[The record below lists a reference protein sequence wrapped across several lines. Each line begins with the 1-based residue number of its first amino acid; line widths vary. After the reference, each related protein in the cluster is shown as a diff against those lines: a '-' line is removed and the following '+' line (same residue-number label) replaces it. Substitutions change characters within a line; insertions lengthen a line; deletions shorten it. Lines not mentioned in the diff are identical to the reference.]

1 MITTDERAPSER
13 REQDLKLRQ
22 AAINTRVA
30 MPGIIQS
37 FDATEQTVTVQ
48 CAIREKINMD
58 GNLSWQDIPLL
69 LDVPII
75 FPRAGNY
82 ILTMPIQAGDECLV
96 VFGDSCMDA
105 WWQSGGVQNQ
115 IDCRRHDLSDG
126 YAIVGLYSQP
136 RRIANYSTN
145 TAQLRNLSGSAYVEL
160 NGNTINIVGSEVNI
174 SASTV
179 NVNGPN
185 TTITGRTVIDG
196 KTSITS
202 ETDIQGRDFI
212 SHTHSGVM
220 TGGGN
225 TGGVN

>member
-22 AAINTRVA
+22 TANNLRVA

-37 FDATEQTVTVQ
+37 FNSEEQTVTVQ
-48 CAIREKINMD
+48 CAIREKFNMD
-58 GNLSWQDIPLL
+58 GDLSWQDIPLL

-136 RRIANYSTN
+136 RRISNYSTS

-160 NGNTINIVGSEVNI
+160 DGTTINIVGSEVNI
-174 SASTV
+174 SAPTV

-212 SHTHSGVM
+212 SHTHSGVE

>member
-22 AAINTRVA
+22 TVNNVRVA
-30 MPGIIQS
+30 MPGIIRS

-58 GNLSWQDIPLL
+58 GNLSWQEIPLL
-69 LDVPII
+69 FDVPII

-136 RRIANYSTN
+136 RRITNYSTN

-160 NGNTINIVGSEVNI
+160 SGDNVNIVGGNVTI
-174 SASTV
+174 SATSVTI
-179 NVNGPN
+179 GGS
-185 TTITGRTVIDG
+185 TTIDGRV
-196 KTSITS
+196 
-202 ETDIQGRDFI
+202 FM
-212 SHTHSGVM
+212 SHKHSGVQ

>member
-22 AAINTRVA
+22 TVNNVRVA

-58 GNLSWQDIPLL
+58 GNLSWQEIPLL

-136 RRIANYSTN
+136 RRITNYSTN

-160 NGNTINIVGSEVNI
+160 SGNDVNIVGGNVTI
-174 SASTV
+174 SATSVTI
-179 NVNGPN
+179 GGS
-185 TTITGRTVIDG
+185 TTIDGRG
-196 KTSITS
+196 FM
-202 ETDIQGRDFI
+202 G
-212 SHTHSGVM
+212 HTHTGVQ
-220 TGGGN
+220 TGGGS

>member
-1 MITTDERAPSER
+1 MITTDERAPSPR

-22 AAINTRVA
+22 TAINLRVA

-37 FDATEQTVTVQ
+37 FNATEQTVTVQ
-48 CAIREKINMD
+48 CAIREKVNID

-82 ILTMPIQAGDECLV
+82 ILTMPIKTGDECLV

-105 WWQSGGVQNQ
+105 WWQSGGIQNQ

-136 RRIANYSTN
+136 RKLSNYSTS
-145 TAQLRNLSGSAYVEL
+145 TAQLRNITGDAYVEL
-160 NGNTINIVGSEVNI
+160 SGSDINIVGGNVTVT
-174 SASTV
+174 ASNF
-179 NVNGPN
+179 NV
-185 TTITGRTVIDG
+185 TARTKIDG
-196 KTSITS
+196 KTSILQ
-202 ETDIQGRDFI
+202 ETDIQGRDFV
-212 SHTHSGVM
+212 SHTHSGVQ

>member
-22 AAINTRVA
+22 TVNNVRVA

-58 GNLSWQDIPLL
+58 GNLSWQEIPLL

-82 ILTMPIQAGDECLV
+82 ILTMPIQTGDECLV

-136 RRIANYSTN
+136 RRITNYSTN

-160 NGNTINIVGSEVNI
+160 SGDNVNIVGGNVTI
-174 SASTV
+174 SATSVTI
-179 NVNGPN
+179 GGS
-185 TTITGRTVIDG
+185 TTIDGRV
-196 KTSITS
+196 
-202 ETDIQGRDFI
+202 FM
-212 SHTHSGVM
+212 SHKHSGVQ

>member
-136 RRIANYSTN
+136 RRISNYSTN

-160 NGNTINIVGSEVNI
+160 SGNNINIVGGNVTV
-174 SASTV
+174 SASSFTV
-179 NVNGPN
+179 NAVANITKQ
-185 TTITGRTVIDG
+185 TT
-196 KTSITS
+196 
-202 ETDIQGRDFI
+202 IQGRDFV
-212 SHTHSGVM
+212 SHTHKGVQTGSGS
-220 TGGGN
+220 

>member
-22 AAINTRVA
+22 TVNNVRVA

-58 GNLSWQDIPLL
+58 GNLSWQEIPLL

-136 RRIANYSTN
+136 RRITNYSTN

-160 NGNTINIVGSEVNI
+160 SGNDVNIVGGNVTI
-174 SASTV
+174 SATSVTI
-179 NVNGPN
+179 GGS
-185 TTITGRTVIDG
+185 TTIDGRV
-196 KTSITS
+196 
-202 ETDIQGRDFI
+202 FM
-212 SHTHSGVM
+212 SHKHSGVQ

>member
-22 AAINTRVA
+22 TANNLRVA
-30 MPGIIQS
+30 MPGIIQAFNS
-37 FDATEQTVTVQ
+37 TEQTVTVQ

-58 GNLSWQDIPLL
+58 GELSWQEIPLL

-82 ILTMPIQAGDECLV
+82 ILTMPIQQGDECLV

-136 RRIANYSTN
+136 RKISGYSTT
-145 TAQLRNLSGSAYVEL
+145 TAQLRNLAGSAYVEL
-160 NGNTINIVGSEVNI
+160 NGNNINIVGTSVNI
-174 SASTV
+174 SATTV
-179 NVNGPN
+179 TIGGS
-185 TTITGRTVIDG
+185 TTIDGRSFMG
-196 KTSITS
+196 
-202 ETDIQGRDFI
+202 
-212 SHTHSGVM
+212 HTH
-220 TGGGN
+220 GGITRGGSS
-225 TGGVN
+225 TEGVN

>member
-22 AAINTRVA
+22 TAINLRVA

-58 GNLSWQDIPLL
+58 GDLSWQDIPLL
-69 LDVPII
+69 LDVPVI

-136 RRIANYSTN
+136 RRINNYSTS
-145 TAQLRNLSGSAYVEL
+145 TAQLRNLSGDAYVEL
-160 NGNTINIVGSEVNI
+160 SGSNINIVGNSVTI
-174 SASTV
+174 SAGSVTI
-179 NVNGPN
+179 GGS
-185 TTITGRTVIDG
+185 TTIDGRSFMG
-196 KTSITS
+196 HK
-202 ETDIQGRDFI
+202 
-212 SHTHSGVM
+212 HSGVT
-220 TGGGN
+220 TGGGS

>member
-22 AAINTRVA
+22 TANNLRVA
-30 MPGIIQS
+30 MPGIIQE
-37 FDATEQTVTVQ
+37 FNAEEQTVTVQ

-58 GNLSWQDIPLL
+58 GDLSWQEIPLL

-136 RRIANYSTN
+136 RRINNYSTN

-160 NGNTINIVGSEVNI
+160 SGNNINIVGSSVTISANSVNI
-174 SASTV
+174 GGS
-179 NVNGPN
+179 
-185 TTITGRTVIDG
+185 TTIDGRSFMGHKHTGV
-196 KTSITS
+196 
-202 ETDIQGRDFI
+202 Q
-212 SHTHSGVM
+212 SGSS
-220 TGGGN
+220 T

>member
-22 AAINTRVA
+22 TANNLRVA

-58 GNLSWQDIPLL
+58 GDLSWQEIPLL

-105 WWQSGGVQNQ
+105 WWQNGGIQNQ

-136 RRIANYSTN
+136 RRIQNYSTS
-145 TAQLRNLSGSAYVEL
+145 TAQLRNITGDAYVEL
-160 NGNTINIVGSEVNI
+160 SGSNINIVGTNVTI
-174 SASTV
+174 SAN
-179 NVNGPN
+179 NVTIGGS
-185 TTITGRTVIDG
+185 TTIDGRSFMG
-196 KTSITS
+196 
-202 ETDIQGRDFI
+202 
-212 SHTHSGVM
+212 HTH
-220 TGGGN
+220 GGITRGGSD
-225 TGGVN
+225 TEGVN

>member
-22 AAINTRVA
+22 TVNNVRVA

-58 GNLSWQDIPLL
+58 GNLSWQEIPLL

-136 RRIANYSTN
+136 RRITNYSTN
-145 TAQLRNLSGSAYVEL
+145 TAQLRNISGSAYVEL
-160 NGNTINIVGSEVNI
+160 SGNDVNIVGGNVTI
-174 SASTV
+174 SATSVTI
-179 NVNGPN
+179 GGS
-185 TTITGRTVIDG
+185 TTIDGRSFMG
-196 KTSITS
+196 H
-202 ETDIQGRDFI
+202 
-212 SHTHSGVM
+212 SHTGVQ
-220 TGGGN
+220 TGGGS

>member
-22 AAINTRVA
+22 TANNLRVA

-37 FDATEQTVTVQ
+37 FNSTEQTVTVQ
-48 CAIREKINMD
+48 CAIREKFNMD

-136 RRIANYSTN
+136 RRISNYSTN

-160 NGNTINIVGSEVNI
+160 DGTTINIVGSEVNI
-174 SASTV
+174 NAPTV

-212 SHTHSGVM
+212 SHTHSGVE

>member
-22 AAINTRVA
+22 TANNLRVA

-37 FDATEQTVTVQ
+37 FDPVEQTVTVQ
-48 CAIREKINMD
+48 CAIREKFNMD
-58 GNLSWQDIPLL
+58 GDLSWQEIPLL

-136 RRIANYSTN
+136 RRINNYSTS
-145 TAQLRNLSGSAYVEL
+145 TAQLRNLSGDAYVEL
-160 NGNTINIVGSEVNI
+160 SGSDINIVGNSVTI
-174 SASTV
+174 SAGSVTI
-179 NVNGPN
+179 GGS
-185 TTITGRTVIDG
+185 TTIDGRSFMG
-196 KTSITS
+196 
-202 ETDIQGRDFI
+202 
-212 SHTHSGVM
+212 HTHTGVQ
-220 TGGGN
+220 TGGGS

>member
-22 AAINTRVA
+22 TANNLRVA

-58 GNLSWQDIPLL
+58 GDLSWQEIPLL

-136 RRIANYSTN
+136 RRINNYSTS
-145 TAQLRNLSGSAYVEL
+145 TAQLRNLSGDAYVEL
-160 NGNTINIVGSEVNI
+160 SGSNINIVGNSVTI
-174 SASTV
+174 SAN
-179 NVNGPN
+179 NVTIGGS
-185 TTITGRTVIDG
+185 TTIDGRSFMG
-196 KTSITS
+196 
-202 ETDIQGRDFI
+202 
-212 SHTHSGVM
+212 HTH
-220 TGGGN
+220 GGITRGGSD
-225 TGGVN
+225 TEGVN

>member
-22 AAINTRVA
+22 MAINLRVA

-37 FDATEQTVTVQ
+37 FNATEQTVTVQ
-48 CAIREKINMD
+48 CAIREKMNMD

-69 LDVPII
+69 LDVPVI

-136 RRIANYSTN
+136 RRISNYSTS

-160 NGNTINIVGSEVNI
+160 SGNNINIVGG
-174 SASTV
+174 TV
-179 NVNGPN
+179 TVTATNFNVNSKTKIDGQ
-185 TTITGRTVIDG
+185 TTITQA
-196 KTSITS
+196 TS
-202 ETDIQGRDFI
+202 IQGRDFV
-212 SHTHSGVM
+212 SHTHNGVQ
-220 TGGGN
+220 TGSGN

>member
-22 AAINTRVA
+22 TANNLRVA

-58 GNLSWQDIPLL
+58 GDLSWQEIPLL

-136 RRIANYSTN
+136 RRINNYSTS
-145 TAQLRNLSGSAYVEL
+145 TAQLRNLSGDAYVEL
-160 NGNTINIVGSEVNI
+160 SGSNINIVGNSVTI
-174 SASTV
+174 SAN
-179 NVNGPN
+179 NVTIGGS
-185 TTITGRTVIDG
+185 TTIDGRSFMG
-196 KTSITS
+196 
-202 ETDIQGRDFI
+202 
-212 SHTHSGVM
+212 HTH
-220 TGGGN
+220 GGITRGESD
-225 TGGVN
+225 TEGVN

>member
-22 AAINTRVA
+22 TANNLRVA

-37 FDATEQTVTVQ
+37 FDPVEQTVTVQ
-48 CAIREKINMD
+48 CAIREKFNMD
-58 GNLSWQDIPLL
+58 GDLSWQEIPLL

-136 RRIANYSTN
+136 RRIQNYSTS
-145 TAQLRNLSGSAYVEL
+145 TAQLRNITGDAYVEL
-160 NGNTINIVGSEVNI
+160 SGSNINIVGTNVTI
-174 SASTV
+174 SAT
-179 NVNGPN
+179 NVTIGGS
-185 TTITGRTVIDG
+185 TTIDGRSFMG
-196 KTSITS
+196 
-202 ETDIQGRDFI
+202 
-212 SHTHSGVM
+212 HTH
-220 TGGGN
+220 GGITRGGSD
-225 TGGVN
+225 TEGVN

>member
-22 AAINTRVA
+22 TVNNVRVA

-58 GNLSWQDIPLL
+58 GNLSWQEIPLL

-136 RRIANYSTN
+136 RRITNYSTN

-160 NGNTINIVGSEVNI
+160 SGNDVNIVGGNVTI
-174 SASTV
+174 SATKVTIGGS
-179 NVNGPN
+179 
-185 TTITGRTVIDG
+185 TTIDGRV
-196 KTSITS
+196 
-202 ETDIQGRDFI
+202 FM
-212 SHTHSGVM
+212 SHKHSGVE

>member
-22 AAINTRVA
+22 TVNNVRVA

-58 GNLSWQDIPLL
+58 GNLSWQEIPLL

-136 RRIANYSTN
+136 RRITNYSTN

-160 NGNTINIVGSEVNI
+160 SGDNVNIVGGNVTI
-174 SASTV
+174 SATSVTI
-179 NVNGPN
+179 GGS
-185 TTITGRTVIDG
+185 TTIDGRV
-196 KTSITS
+196 
-202 ETDIQGRDFI
+202 FM
-212 SHTHSGVM
+212 SHKHSGVQ

>member
-22 AAINTRVA
+22 TANNLRVA

-37 FDATEQTVTVQ
+37 FNATEQTVTVQ
-48 CAIREKINMD
+48 CAIREKFNMD
-58 GNLSWQDIPLL
+58 GDISWQDIPLL

-82 ILTMPIQAGDECLV
+82 ILTMPIQVGDECLV

-136 RRIANYSTN
+136 RRINNYSTS

-160 NGNTINIVGSEVNI
+160 SGNNINIVGTNVTI
-174 SASTV
+174 SATKVTIGGS
-179 NVNGPN
+179 
-185 TTITGRTVIDG
+185 TTIDGRVFMNH
-196 KTSITS
+196 K
-202 ETDIQGRDFI
+202 
-212 SHTHSGVM
+212 HSGVQ

>member
-22 AAINTRVA
+22 TANNLRVA

-58 GNLSWQDIPLL
+58 GDLSWQEIPLL

-105 WWQSGGVQNQ
+105 WWQSGGIQNQ

-136 RRIANYSTN
+136 RRIQNYSTS
-145 TAQLRNLSGSAYVEL
+145 TAQLRNITGDAYVEL
-160 NGNTINIVGSEVNI
+160 SGSNINIVGTNVTI
-174 SASTV
+174 SAN
-179 NVNGPN
+179 NVTIGGS
-185 TTITGRTVIDG
+185 TTIDGRSFMG
-196 KTSITS
+196 
-202 ETDIQGRDFI
+202 
-212 SHTHSGVM
+212 HTH
-220 TGGGN
+220 GGITRGGSD
-225 TGGVN
+225 TEGVN

>member
-22 AAINTRVA
+22 TVNNVRVA

-58 GNLSWQDIPLL
+58 GNLSWQEIPLL

-136 RRIANYSTN
+136 RRITNYSTN

-160 NGNTINIVGSEVNI
+160 SGNNVNIVGGNVTI
-174 SASTV
+174 SATKV
-179 NVNGPN
+179 TIGGN
-185 TTITGRTVIDG
+185 TTIDGRV
-196 KTSITS
+196 
-202 ETDIQGRDFI
+202 FM
-212 SHTHSGVM
+212 SHKHGGVE

>member
-22 AAINTRVA
+22 TAINLRVA
-30 MPGIIQS
+30 MPGIIQEFNS
-37 FDATEQTVTVQ
+37 TEQTVTVQ

-58 GNLSWQDIPLL
+58 GDLSWQDIPLL
-69 LDVPII
+69 LDVPVI

-136 RRIANYSTN
+136 RRINNYSTS
-145 TAQLRNLSGSAYVEL
+145 TAQLRTLSGDAYVEL
-160 NGNTINIVGSEVNI
+160 SGSNINIVGNSVTISAGTVNI
-174 SASTV
+174 GGS
-179 NVNGPN
+179 
-185 TTITGRTVIDG
+185 TTIDGRSFMG
-196 KTSITS
+196 
-202 ETDIQGRDFI
+202 
-212 SHTHSGVM
+212 HTHTGVQ
-220 TGGGN
+220 TGGGS

>member
-22 AAINTRVA
+22 TVNNLRVA

-58 GNLSWQDIPLL
+58 GNLSWQEIPLL

-136 RRIANYSTN
+136 RRITNYSTN
-145 TAQLRNLSGSAYVEL
+145 TAQLRNISGSAYVEL
-160 NGNTINIVGSEVNI
+160 SGNDVNIVGGNVTI
-174 SASTV
+174 SATSVTI
-179 NVNGPN
+179 GGS
-185 TTITGRTVIDG
+185 TTIDGRG
-196 KTSITS
+196 FM
-202 ETDIQGRDFI
+202 G
-212 SHTHSGVM
+212 HTHTGVQ
-220 TGGGN
+220 TGGGS

>member
-160 NGNTINIVGSEVNI
+160 DGTTINIVGSEVNI
-174 SASTV
+174 NAPTV

>member
-22 AAINTRVA
+22 TVNNVRVA

-37 FDATEQTVTVQ
+37 FNATEQTVTVQ
-48 CAIREKINMD
+48 CAIREKFNMD
-58 GNLSWQDIPLL
+58 GDISWQEIPLL
-69 LDVPII
+69 LDVPVI

-82 ILTMPIQAGDECLV
+82 ILTMPIQTGDECLV

-136 RRIANYSTN
+136 RRINNYSTS

-160 NGNTINIVGSEVNI
+160 SGNNINIVGTNVTI
-174 SASTV
+174 SATKVTIGGS
-179 NVNGPN
+179 
-185 TTITGRTVIDG
+185 TTIDGRV
-196 KTSITS
+196 
-202 ETDIQGRDFI
+202 FM
-212 SHTHSGVM
+212 SHKHSGVQ

>member
-22 AAINTRVA
+22 TAINLRVA

-58 GNLSWQDIPLL
+58 GDLSWQEIPLL
-69 LDVPII
+69 LDVPVI

-105 WWQSGGVQNQ
+105 WWQNGGVQNQ

-136 RRIANYSTN
+136 RRINNYSTS
-145 TAQLRNLSGSAYVEL
+145 TAQLRNLSGDAYVEL
-160 NGNTINIVGSEVNI
+160 SGSNINIVGNSVTI
-174 SASTV
+174 SAGSVTI
-179 NVNGPN
+179 GGS
-185 TTITGRTVIDG
+185 TTIDGRSFMG
-196 KTSITS
+196 
-202 ETDIQGRDFI
+202 
-212 SHTHSGVM
+212 HTHTGVQ
-220 TGGGN
+220 TGGGS

>member
-1 MITTDERAPSER
+1 
-13 REQDLKLRQ
+13 
-22 AAINTRVA
+22 

-58 GNLSWQDIPLL
+58 CNLSWQDIPLL

-220 TGGGN
+220 TGGGS

>member
-22 AAINTRVA
+22 TVNNVRVA

-58 GNLSWQDIPLL
+58 GNLSWQEIPLL

-136 RRIANYSTN
+136 RRITNYSTN

-160 NGNTINIVGSEVNI
+160 SGNNVNIVGGNVTI
-174 SASTV
+174 SATKV
-179 NVNGPN
+179 TIGGN
-185 TTITGRTVIDG
+185 TTIDGRV
-196 KTSITS
+196 
-202 ETDIQGRDFI
+202 FM
-212 SHTHSGVM
+212 SHKHSGVQ

>member
-22 AAINTRVA
+22 TVNNVRVA

-58 GNLSWQDIPLL
+58 GNLSWQEIPLL

-136 RRIANYSTN
+136 RRITNYSTN

-160 NGNTINIVGSEVNI
+160 SGNDINIVGGNVTI
-174 SASTV
+174 SAN
-179 NVNGPN
+179 NVTIGGS
-185 TTITGRTVIDG
+185 TTIDGRG
-196 KTSITS
+196 FM
-202 ETDIQGRDFI
+202 G
-212 SHTHSGVM
+212 HTH
-220 TGGGN
+220 GGITRGGSD
-225 TGGVN
+225 TEGVN

>member
-22 AAINTRVA
+22 TANNLRVA
-30 MPGIIQS
+30 MPGIIQE
-37 FDATEQTVTVQ
+37 FNAEEQTVTVQ

-58 GNLSWQDIPLL
+58 GDLSWQEIPLL

-82 ILTMPIQAGDECLV
+82 ILTMPIQVGDECLV

-105 WWQSGGVQNQ
+105 WWQSGGIQNQ

-136 RRIANYSTN
+136 RRINNYSTS

-160 NGNTINIVGSEVNI
+160 SGNNINIVGTNVTI
-174 SASTV
+174 SAAKVTIGGS
-179 NVNGPN
+179 
-185 TTITGRTVIDG
+185 TTIDGRN
-196 KTSITS
+196 
-202 ETDIQGRDFI
+202 FL
-212 SHTHSGVM
+212 SHKHSGVE

>member
-22 AAINTRVA
+22 TVNNVRVA

-58 GNLSWQDIPLL
+58 GNLSWQEIPLL

-136 RRIANYSTN
+136 RRITNYSTN

-160 NGNTINIVGSEVNI
+160 SGNNVNIVGGNVTI
-174 SASTV
+174 SAT
-179 NVNGPN
+179 NVTIGGN
-185 TTITGRTVIDG
+185 TTIDGRV
-196 KTSITS
+196 
-202 ETDIQGRDFI
+202 FM
-212 SHTHSGVM
+212 SHKHSGVT